1 MTQKENNE
9 KRKMKEAIKD
19 TTKQYEFDGILPA
32 HVRYDANLSPA
43 AKLLYGDINAIID
56 LLGFYKKDV
65 GFISKE
71 FKITERTARRWL
83 NELIET
89 GYAEEVT
96 EEREGKQIKFI
107 KLVK

>member
-1 MTQKENNE
+1 MQET
-9 KRKMKEAIKD
+9 IID
-19 TTKQYEFDGILPA
+19 TIERHEFDGILPG

-43 AKLLYGDINAIID
+43 AKLLYCDISAIID

-65 GFISKE
+65 GFISRE

-89 GYAEEVT
+89 GYAKEVI
-96 EEREGKQIKFI
+96 EERKGRQIKFI
-107 KLVK
+107 ELIK